1 LRKAPAA
8 FSFGGPTFEI
18 PGVEPRLTVVI
29 PKDFEDF
36 LPLFKNV
43 GISVFVWEGDGEWK
57 CRDCEKLTVIAA
69 PWKPKICATC
79 NKKKP
84 SFSLVGLTNF
94 KLSEVYRAPK

>member
-1 LRKAPAA
+1 
-8 FSFGGPTFEI
+8 
-18 PGVEPRLTVVI
+18 VEPRLTVVI